1 MKVVEQEDRIKPMI
15 IADRPIKEYFWA
27 IALELNRP
35 YTNEIALWATDN
47 NMPSVER
54 LVKLWDSFL
63 VEELP
68 GSRKRKQTINL
79 KTSRKIVVNEVILR
93 KNQILNKR

>member
-1 MKVVEQEDRIKPMI
+1 MVEEEKIKPMI

-27 IALELNRP
+27 IGLELQRP
-35 YTNEIALWATDN
+35 YTTEIALWATDN
-47 NMPSVER
+47 NMPAVER
-54 LVKLWDSFL
+54 LIKLWDKFL
-63 VEELP
+63 VEEVE

-93 KNQILNKR
+93 KNSLLEK